1 MQPDSV
7 PYGGKKAA
15 AWKQEFREREANYK
29 QLESQ
34 LLELERL
41 MKDPGDLPM
50 ERIRAL
56 PQEFKDTQLR
66 YNEAIKAY
74 NDLNDAANK
83 AELPAEYRK

>member
-1 MQPDSV
+1 
-7 PYGGKKAA
+7 
-15 AWKQEFREREANYK
+15 
-29 QLESQ
+29 
-34 LLELERL
+34 
-41 MKDPGDLPM
+41 M